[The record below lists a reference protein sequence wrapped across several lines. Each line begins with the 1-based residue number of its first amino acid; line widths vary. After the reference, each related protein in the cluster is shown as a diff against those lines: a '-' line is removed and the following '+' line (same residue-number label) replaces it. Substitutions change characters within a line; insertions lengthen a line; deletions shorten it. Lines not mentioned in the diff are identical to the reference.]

1 MESHELHI
9 TIDKTGKLAVEVQG
23 VQGEGCEAL
32 AAALD
37 ALGTVESEEHTD
49 GWNRKQR
56 REQGVT
62 GKVAARG

>member
-23 VQGEGCEAL
+23 IQGEGCAAL

-37 ALGTVESEEHTD
+37 TLGTVESEEHTAD
-49 GWNRKQR
+49 WRRKQR
-56 REQGVT
+56 REQGAQDKVT
-62 GKVAARG
+62 AR

>member
-9 TIDKTGKLAVEVQG
+9 TIDEHGKLTVEVHG

-56 REQGVT
+56 REQGVLS
-62 GKVAARG
+62 KVTTR